1 MKTTTTKLS
10 ALLLLLL
17 TTATSIGCGEA
28 RSPHAATEARPV
40 APAATEQA
48 AQVAPPAAP
57 ATACPTPPAAPE
69 KTSAAPAKAATA
81 SAEPASKPQK
91 RASAPAKLK
100 VKRLLLTEKIE
111 NREPVDPRDSFEAG
125 ESGRIYAFIELEN
138 PAAEES
144 EVTVTF
150 EPPGGGASH
159 GNVTLDVGASRRWR
173 TWAYTRAARSAGA
186 WTAVVRG
193 PSGEELARAPFDVT
207 L

>member
-1 MKTTTTKLS
+1 MKTTTWIS
-10 ALLLLLL
+10 ALLLL
-17 TTATSIGCGEA
+17 TSATSIGCGEA
-28 RSPHAATEARPV
+28 RSPHATTEARPA

-57 ATACPTPPAAPE
+57 ATACPTPPATPE
-69 KTSAAPAKAATA
+69 KTSAAREASTKAA
-81 SAEPASKPQK
+81 SAEPASKPQR

-100 VKRLLLTEKIE
+100 VKRLLLTEQIKD
-111 NREPVDPRDSFEAG
+111 REPVEPRSAFEAA
-125 ESGRIYAFIELEN
+125 EAGRIYAFIELEN

-144 EVTVTF
+144 EITVTF
-150 EPPGGGASH
+150 EPPGGGTSH